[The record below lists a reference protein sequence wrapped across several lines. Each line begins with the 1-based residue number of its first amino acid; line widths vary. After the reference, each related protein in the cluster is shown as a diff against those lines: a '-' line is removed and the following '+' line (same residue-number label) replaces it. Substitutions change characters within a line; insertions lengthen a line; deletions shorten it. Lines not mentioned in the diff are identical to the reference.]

1 MDKHILKQI
10 IRENQQEVERY
21 VVEPRNIQFDG
32 FPCRVLV
39 GVRRAGKSYML
50 YHRIQQLLA
59 EGHKWDELLYLNF
72 EDELERALG
81 HSRYKSM
88 DAKVSDL
95 KDKHLQARVVN
106 DYSGFSYRYDK
117 NNVDIDTES
126 VMLAANQIKY
136 QGLMAGIKSEFS
148 NLQLV
153 SKSS

>member
-1 MDKHILKQI
+1 MINSNVFDYINVMDKAADASWTRNEI
-10 IRENQQEVERY
+10 IAN
-21 VVEPRNIQFDG
+21 NIANVDTPG
-32 FPCRVLV
+32 YKR
-39 GVRRAGKSYML
+39 
-50 YHRIQQLLA
+50 H
-59 EGHKWDELLYLNF
+59 DLNF

-117 NNVDIDTES
+117 NNVDIDTEN

>member
-1 MDKHILKQI
+1 MINSNVFDYINVMDKAADASWTRNEI
-10 IRENQQEVERY
+10 IAN
-21 VVEPRNIQFDG
+21 NIANVDTPGYKRQD
-32 FPCRVLV
+32 
-39 GVRRAGKSYML
+39 
-50 YHRIQQLLA
+50 
-59 EGHKWDELLYLNF
+59 LNF

-88 DAKVSDL
+88 DAQVSDL